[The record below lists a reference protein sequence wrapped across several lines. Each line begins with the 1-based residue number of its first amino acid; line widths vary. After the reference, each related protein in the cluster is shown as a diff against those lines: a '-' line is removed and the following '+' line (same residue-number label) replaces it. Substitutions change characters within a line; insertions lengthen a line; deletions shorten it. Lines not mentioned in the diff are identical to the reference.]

1 MLTLRHLSL
10 VHTLR
15 ALTLGTIGLA
25 LMISCS
31 PPVERPIGRAREYED
46 AKDMFKRSRFDRALE
61 FTDGL
66 ATATPPTKFTD
77 RARVLRVVVFSGFV
91 KAHKELAEAYTKGA
105 DTTKNLKFQAAY
117 RQQRHDNLQ
126 YAARSALGVAEAAHQ
141 LTEGG
146 ALPKE
151 LTLEAPYP
159 TTEGPVEVK
168 DLARVGEGGWVEPDQ
183 QEAASVDAVRKGMG
197 DALAEVV
204 VGDRSKARAA
214 LAAGPVKLD
223 GLDFSLYLAK
233 AVLDGASVFDRKH
246 MHDPQKLRTLAN
258 EADEA
263 VKIALAL
270 LKENPN
276 KDKEKAA
283 KKLQDQIKTALRNI

>member
-15 ALTLGTIGLA
+15 ALILGTVGLV

-31 PPVERPIGRAREYED
+31 PPVERPTGPAREYED

-66 ATATPPTKFTD
+66 ATSTPPTKFTD

-91 KAHKELAEAYTKGA
+91 KAYKELAEAYSKGA
-105 DTTKNLKFQAAY
+105 DSTKNRNFQAAY

-159 TTEGPVEVK
+159 TAEGPIEVK

-183 QEAASVDAVRKGMG
+183 QEAASVDAVRKGIG

-204 VGDRSKARAA
+204 GGDRSKARTA
-214 LAAGPVKLD
+214 LSAGPVKLD

-233 AVLDGASVFDRKH
+233 AVLDGARVFDRKH
-246 MHDPQKLRTLAN
+246 MRDPQKVQMLAH

-283 KKLQDQIKTALRNI
+283 KKLQDQIKTALRNL